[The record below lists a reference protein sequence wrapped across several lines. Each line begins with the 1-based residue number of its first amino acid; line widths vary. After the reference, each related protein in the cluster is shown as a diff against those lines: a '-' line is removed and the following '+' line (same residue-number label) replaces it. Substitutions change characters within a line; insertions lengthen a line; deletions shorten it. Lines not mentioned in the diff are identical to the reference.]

1 MRVKSQRGCGFYLTP
16 RGPTTAS
23 NGRATWLGTTF
34 AEEPNSSFNRPVDKF
49 SDFEELRFPEVAKT
63 DRKTITKSIGTWLGA
78 TLAEIPNSSF
88 NRPVDK
94 LSDLQKLTI
103 ATCSR
108 NRRAREPGSQ
118 AVKAHFCNLY
128 FSTFGDL

>member
-1 MRVKSQRGCGFYLTP
+1 MRVKSQRGCGLYLTL

-63 DRKTITKSIGTWLGA
+63 DRKKITKSIGTWLGA
-78 TLAEIPNSSF
+78 TLAEAPNSAF
-88 NRPVDK
+88 NKPVDK
-94 LSDLQKLTI
+94 FSD
-103 ATCSR
+103 C
-108 NRRAREPGSQ
+108 
-118 AVKAHFCNLY
+118 
-128 FSTFGDL
+128 